1 MPTRRQFI
9 QVGIVG
15 GAVLVAA
22 RWLDRPA
29 AVAAA
34 PGYLF
39 LDAQTAAVTAALV
52 PAVLAGAL
60 PADGAARAQA
70 IADTTSAFDRA
81 VAGLSPAVRK
91 EVGELF
97 SILRFAPVRLMLA
110 GLWNPVEESSPEEIA
125 AFLTRWRTSR
135 FEIQR
140 AAYQAITQ
148 LIQAAWYGNSASWA
162 FIGYP
167 GAPKLTP

>member
-1 MPTRRQFI
+1 VPSRRTFI
-9 QVGIVG
+9 KVGIAG

-34 PGYLF
+34 PGYQF
-39 LDAQTAAVTAALV
+39 LDTQTAALT
-52 PAVLAGAL
+52 
-60 PADGAARAQA
+60 ARAKA
-70 IADTTSAFDRA
+70 IEEVTGGFDRA

-97 SILRFAPVRLMLA
+97 AILSFAPVRLLLT
-110 GLWNPVEESSPEEIA
+110 GLWSPVEESSADEIA
-125 AFLTRWRTSR
+125 AFLTRWRHSR
-135 FEIQR
+135 FELQR
-140 AAYQAITQ
+140 AAYQALTQ

-167 GAPKLTP
+167 GAPAIK

>member
-1 MPTRRQFI
+1 MLSRRQFL
-9 QVGIVG
+9 QVGIAG
-15 GAVLVAA
+15 GVVLVAA

-34 PGYLF
+34 PGYQF
-39 LDAQTAAVTAALV
+39 LDAQTAAVTAALIPV
-52 PAVLAGAL
+52 VLSGSFPAE
-60 PADGAARAQA
+60 GAARAQA
-70 IADTTSAFDRA
+70 IAETTSAFDRA

-91 EVGELF
+91 EVDELF
-97 SILRFAPVRLMLA
+97 SILRFAPVRLMFT

-125 AFLTRWRTSR
+125 AFLRRWRRSG

-140 AAYQAITQ
+140 AGYQAVTQ

-162 FIGYP
+162 SIGYP
-167 GAPKLTP
+167 GAPAIR